1 MKFRSIVKV
10 LLHTTLN
17 FCFLVFL
24 LTHAH
29 ANSED
34 ISLKK
39 EESALTPFSKK
50 SDMVVMDVVLI
61 SVDTTP
67 SHHVSV
73 KKSLKSMGL
82 LEDHL
87 DLWISSHPKSVLRH
101 LKYMPSALQIRVA
114 NLATFVR
121 KENAKLDP
129 KTSWRVAT
137 ALVHYSTKYR
147 VPIPLAVGV
156 AHVESRFQP
165 NSESRKGAL
174 GVMQVRWSVH
184 HGLLIANGITHRDQ
198 MFDPEKGVA
207 AGCLLLSRYIKAYG
221 SVQSAM
227 NRYYGGSAFAYMRK
241 VNKNIAKLV
250 NHENKGSIK

>member
-10 LLHTTLN
+10 LIHTTLN
-17 FCFLVFL
+17 LCFLVFL

-34 ISLKK
+34 VSLKQEPILSVFPK
-39 EESALTPFSKK
+39 QMDAS
-50 SDMVVMDVVLI
+50 VMDVVKI
-61 SVDTTP
+61 SIDTTP
-67 SHHVSV
+67 PHHVSV
-73 KKSLKSMGL
+73 QKSLKSMGL
-82 LEDHL
+82 VEDHL
-87 DLWISSHPKSVLRH
+87 GVWISAHPTSALRH
-101 LKYMPSALQIRVA
+101 LKHMPSALQVRVA

-121 KENAKLDP
+121 KENPKLDP

-137 ALVHYSTKYR
+137 ALVHYSNKYR
-147 VPIPLAVGV
+147 VPVPLAVGV

-250 NHENKGSIK
+250 NHENKGSSVN